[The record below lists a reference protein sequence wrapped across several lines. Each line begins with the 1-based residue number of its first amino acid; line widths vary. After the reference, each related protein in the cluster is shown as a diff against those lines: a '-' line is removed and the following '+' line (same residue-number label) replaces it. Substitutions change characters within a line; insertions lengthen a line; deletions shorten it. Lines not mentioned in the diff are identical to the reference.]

1 MIDKE
6 VKQTVINIF
15 NDVDELMNDN
25 GFNRR
30 KNGLVYSR
38 TIDKVEQ
45 KIELIFFSHPLGQM
59 DAIAQI
65 YPWLSVYYPE
75 VNDLATRIL
84 GENILLDSL
93 KDLTLRQPIL
103 IHTDSDDK
111 WFLFN
116 KSNEKDLSLKISYFF
131 KANTIPFLNSLTD
144 VNSYLKLYETQDKR
158 LLMDDR
164 QHLYFAC
171 AYALKGDYQAGYDLL
186 AKRFGK
192 TSRRIYTNLFKYF
205 EQHL

>member
-15 NDVDELMNDN
+15 DDVDEVMSEN

-38 TIDKVEQ
+38 TIGNVKQ
-45 KIELIFFSHPLGQM
+45 RIELIFSSHPLGQI
-59 DAIAQI
+59 DALAQI

-75 VNDLATRIL
+75 INELAASIL
-84 GENILLDSL
+84 GDNILLDSL
-93 KDLTLRQPIL
+93 KGLTLRQPAL
-103 IHTDSDDK
+103 ICTDDR
-111 WFLFN
+111 WFLFSN
-116 KSNEKDLSLKISYFF
+116 SNEKDLSLKISYFF
-131 KANTIPFLNSLTD
+131 QFTTIPFLNSLTD
-144 VNSYLKLYETQDKR
+144 VNSYLKLYETKDKR

-171 AYALKGDYQAGYDLL
+171 AYALKGDYKKGYDLL
-186 AKRFGK
+186 EKRFGK
-192 TSRRIYTNLFKYF
+192 ASRRMYTKLFKYF
-205 EQHL
+205 EQYL